1 MNKREL
7 FNSFV
12 KSYAALV
19 EDMENTID
27 CLGKKQ
33 VLTDLI
39 KGAERSELWDIW
51 YWLSEV
57 GYYTEDKRKIRD
69 FALNVVNN
77 CYIDYPSSVY
87 EERINHEIENA
98 IFNALHKDKE
108 EYFQG
113 LDEALELHDVLNPVL
128 WENEALRSDVASAL
142 LKIANTFV
150 DGLGFPLNVVDIRIV
165 GSNASYNYNKDS
177 DIDLH
182 IITNFELNYVDDII
196 LQQLYNNE
204 KNSFNN
210 KHDIKVKGIPVELYV
225 EDIRS
230 MNATNGSYSLLDN
243 SWIKFPQPM
252 NYTIPDY
259 SVELEEE
266 LDRAEE
272 ALLSDSSQKIKEEIN
287 HVYLMR
293 RDGLASEG
301 EVSKGNLVFKELRNM
316 GILKTL
322 AERFYELESIEL
334 SLESEKLAEYHE
346 YFNLVPQI
354 GFDGSDEDSVNYWK
368 EQIKKGNHRPILINT
383 DKEILDGNHTM
394 KAYQDLEV
402 EPPYVYLGTR
412 EDFYK
417 HVANTKPVDALV
429 AIKDMIAD
437 GSATLL
443 EVEHSISKVLYH
455 LSSSYISEFSDSYFG
470 KNTLGGLTKGD
481 GVYFVDNTHNAMT
494 YYRPDKDCYLVKA
507 MVTCNTVISER
518 EYNKLLNKYDSDGF
532 PDVWSSST
540 RRKIMLE
547 NGVDACDDLPSEFVV
562 FDLSCIKVLSCDKV
576 TDPELYETDDVY
588 PSDLYEDE
596 LSDKYNIFQ
605 QIKGINKN
613 AKYSSYKKM
622 SVNQMLAVLQ
632 YYRDNADKYRSISND
647 LKDVSIPKT
656 FIGLRPLANNNFDV
670 LFNDGSSK
678 ILNYKQAR
686 DSGYLDYQD
695 LNDEDREQYDL
706 DHLDEDDFGY
716 HYGDLGKGRDTFR
729 ANMDGSNR
737 STGHLGTGTYFLSK
751 PNNDPNFSRA
761 DREVKTVD
769 FSKYNLYKPKDLN
782 DIDSLYDFL
791 KSINNHDFEA
801 FSSSKELSSIL
812 NNIESADESNLAQVL
827 DDSYKMLADKGY
839 DVRSR
844 DTYYK
849 YDYDYRNAKP
859 EDDGWYKQYLSY
871 WLEDAIENY
880 NDIADR
886 FKRSVDNLTSNTQI
900 SDSQYSQGRD
910 AVFDALDKDTDDS
923 LSTIFM
929 KSLGYEG
936 VDVRE
941 IPQYDNT
948 EHGSVIYDLKESI
961 KGDTLNEADLLDILN
976 KARSETPKR
985 VRRSQSLYSEYT
997 GLDSDGTI
1005 MFHTDSQT
1013 RAGHNGHDQFIF
1025 YEGFFDLLDKVDAG
1039 EHISQEDVL
1048 DIITGDVMIRC
1059 TCEDFLYGGFAYMS
1073 WNNGYGLQKEL
1084 RAPDV
1089 RNPNREG
1096 SACKHCLSVLNLI
1109 NQSNTLFDT
1118 IAKDLDA
1125 LFQRYKKMAKG
1136 KAKNESQILTE
1147 ISDLHGDLDPYN
1159 LADDLFRLTADIE
1172 VLYDKYDKDN
1182 SGVKDKDSIIASLDN
1197 IRDFVVNKF
1206 GMMGDTTNM
1215 VTEAVGD
1222 VTPDGVMDTLDSI
1235 YKEIDDLYDQEKA
1248 VVDNTTKDEHL
1259 KAIKKI
1265 QAFFTKKFNESKKS

>member
-39 KGAERSELWDIW
+39 NGAKRFELWDIW
-51 YWLSEV
+51 YWLSEA

-69 FALNVVNN
+69 FALNVINN
-77 CYIDYPSSVY
+77 CYEDHPSSVY

-128 WENEALRSDVASAL
+128 WENEVLRSDVASAL

-230 MNATNGSYSLLDN
+230 MNVTNGSYSLLDN

-259 SVELEEE
+259 SMELEEE

-301 EVSKGNLVFKELRNM
+301 EVSKGNLIFKELRNM

-322 AERFYELESIEL
+322 AEKFYELESIEL
-334 SLESEKLAEYHE
+334 SLESEDLTEYHD
-346 YFNLVPQI
+346 YLNLAPQI
-354 GFDGSDEDSVNYWK
+354 GFDDSDRASVDYWK

-394 KAYQDLEV
+394 VAYQELEI

-417 HVANTKPVDALV
+417 HVANTKPIDALV
-429 AIKDMIAD
+429 AVKDMVAD
-437 GSATLL
+437 GSAELL
-443 EVEHSISKVLYH
+443 EDLKSYPISSDVVKNILDDLFTNFGWHSIYGDNKKKLIVLSKNNKKVGTVNISNHKRQVHFHILGGSITVDIPDSYDNNDSEYDYMIRSFDRT
-455 LSSSYISEFSDSYFG
+455 LSSLIKDIRSEKKSSEEKDDIDFGFTGHQEDEDGNVYSYQNGVKGEVALDDYF
-470 KNTLGGLTKGD
+470 D
-481 GVYFVDNTHNAMT
+481 ESQ
-494 YYRPDKDCYLVKA
+494 
-507 MVTCNTVISER
+507 VISE
-518 EYNKLLNKYDSDGF
+518 
-532 PDVWSSST
+532 
-540 RRKIMLE
+540 
-547 NGVDACDDLPSEFVV
+547 DD
-562 FDLSCIKVLSCDKV
+562 
-576 TDPELYETDDVY
+576 
-588 PSDLYEDE
+588 
-596 LSDKYNIFQ
+596 
-605 QIKGINKN
+605 
-613 AKYSSYKKM
+613 
-622 SVNQMLAVLQ
+622 
-632 YYRDNADKYRSISND
+632 
-647 LKDVSIPKT
+647 
-656 FIGLRPLANNNFDV
+656 
-670 LFNDGSSK
+670 
-678 ILNYKQAR
+678 
-686 DSGYLDYQD
+686 
-695 LNDEDREQYDL
+695 
-706 DHLDEDDFGY
+706 
-716 HYGDLGKGRDTFR
+716 
-729 ANMDGSNR
+729 
-737 STGHLGTGTYFLSK
+737 
-751 PNNDPNFSRA
+751 
-761 DREVKTVD
+761 
-769 FSKYNLYKPKDLN
+769 
-782 DIDSLYDFL
+782 
-791 KSINNHDFEA
+791 
-801 FSSSKELSSIL
+801 
-812 NNIESADESNLAQVL
+812 
-827 DDSYKMLADKGY
+827 
-839 DVRSR
+839 
-844 DTYYK
+844 
-849 YDYDYRNAKP
+849 
-859 EDDGWYKQYLSY
+859 
-871 WLEDAIENY
+871 
-880 NDIADR
+880 
-886 FKRSVDNLTSNTQI
+886 
-900 SDSQYSQGRD
+900 
-910 AVFDALDKDTDDS
+910 
-923 LSTIFM
+923 
-929 KSLGYEG
+929 LGYEG
-936 VDVRE
+936 VDVRD

-948 EHGSVIYDLKESI
+948 EHGSVIYDLKEFI
-961 KGDTLNEADLLDILN
+961 KGNTLNEADLLDILN

-985 VRRSQSLYSEYT
+985 IRRSQSLYSEYT

-1125 LFQRYKKMAKG
+1125 LFQRYKKMAKN

-1147 ISDLHGDLDPYN
+1147 ISDLHGDLDPYD
-1159 LADDLFRLTADIE
+1159 LADNLFRLAADIE

-1182 SGVKDKDSIIASLDN
+1182 SGVKDKDSIIASLDD

-1235 YKEIDDLYDQEKA
+1235 YKEIDDLYDQEKS
-1248 VVDNTTKDEHL
+1248 VVGDTTKDEHL

-1265 QAFFTKKFNESKKS
+1265 QAFFTKKFDESKKS

>member
-39 KGAERSELWDIW
+39 KGAKRSELWDIW

-87 EERINHEIENA
+87 EERINREIENA

-243 SWIKFPQPM
+243 DWIKFPQPM

-334 SLESEKLAEYHE
+334 SLESEDLTEYHD
-346 YFNLVPQI
+346 YLNLTPQV
-354 GFDGSDEDSVNYWK
+354 GFDDSDSDSVNYWK

-394 KAYQDLEV
+394 KAYQDLGI

-417 HVANTKPVDALV
+417 HVANTKPIDALV
-429 AIKDMIAD
+429 AVKDMVAD
-437 GSATLL
+437 GSAELL
-443 EVEHSISKVLYH
+443 EKDLKSYPISSDVVKNILDDLFTNFGWHSIYGDNKKKLVVLSKNNKKVGTVNISNHKRQVHFHILGGSITVDIPDSYDNNDSEYDYMIRSFDRT
-455 LSSSYISEFSDSYFG
+455 LSSLIKDTRSEKKSSEEKDDIDFGFTGHQEDEDGNVYSYQNGVKGEVALDDYF
-470 KNTLGGLTKGD
+470 D
-481 GVYFVDNTHNAMT
+481 ESQ
-494 YYRPDKDCYLVKA
+494 
-507 MVTCNTVISER
+507 VISE
-518 EYNKLLNKYDSDGF
+518 
-532 PDVWSSST
+532 
-540 RRKIMLE
+540 
-547 NGVDACDDLPSEFVV
+547 DDL
-562 FDLSCIKVLSCDKV
+562 
-576 TDPELYETDDVY
+576 
-588 PSDLYEDE
+588 
-596 LSDKYNIFQ
+596 
-605 QIKGINKN
+605 
-613 AKYSSYKKM
+613 
-622 SVNQMLAVLQ
+622 
-632 YYRDNADKYRSISND
+632 
-647 LKDVSIPKT
+647 
-656 FIGLRPLANNNFDV
+656 
-670 LFNDGSSK
+670 
-678 ILNYKQAR
+678 
-686 DSGYLDYQD
+686 
-695 LNDEDREQYDL
+695 
-706 DHLDEDDFGY
+706 GY
-716 HYGDLGKGRDTFR
+716 HYGDLGKGRDTYRF
-729 ANMDGSNR
+729 NMEGTNR

-751 PNNDPNFSRA
+751 PNDDPNFSRA

-769 FSKYNLYKPKDLN
+769 FSKYNLYKPDSLS
-782 DIDSLYDFL
+782 DIDSLFEFLKNINNYTFDKKDSVDFL
-791 KSINNHDFEA
+791 KEISYELEDTNSDSSDFHNVLTSVYNKLIDYG
-801 FSSSKELSSIL
+801 FS
-812 NNIESADESNLAQVL
+812 V
-827 DDSYKMLADKGY
+827 DDQKSY
-839 DVRSR
+839 
-844 DTYYK
+844 TFHN
-849 YDYDYRNAKP
+849 YDYMNADP
-859 EDDGWYKQYLSY
+859 SDDGWYHQYLTK
-871 WLEDAIENY
+871 WVDEALETNEDAW
-880 NDIADR
+880 DR
-886 FKRSVDNLTSNTQI
+886 FRAAKVNLLSYSQI
-900 SDSQYSQGRD
+900 SESMYETGMK
-910 AVFDALDKDTDDS
+910 VVLDNVDKTTEDS

-929 KSLGYEG
+929 KALGYEG

-961 KGDTLNEADLLDILN
+961 KGNTLNEADLLDILN

-1147 ISDLHGDLDPYN
+1147 ISDLHGDLDPYD

-1235 YKEIDDLYDQEKA
+1235 YKEIDDLYDQEKD

>member
-39 KGAERSELWDIW
+39 NGAKRSELWDIW
-51 YWLSEV
+51 YWLSEA

-77 CYIDYPSSVY
+77 CYEDHPSSVY

-128 WENEALRSDVASAL
+128 WENEALRSDVADAL
-142 LKIANTFV
+142 LKIANTFI

-287 HVYLMR
+287 HIYLMR

-322 AERFYELESIEL
+322 AEKFYELESIEL
-334 SLESEKLAEYHE
+334 SLESENLKEYHD
-346 YFNLVPQI
+346 YLNLAPQI
-354 GFDGSDEDSVNYWK
+354 EFGDSDRASVDYWK

-394 KAYQDLEV
+394 VAYQELEI

-429 AIKDMIAD
+429 AVKDMVVD
-437 GSATLL
+437 GSAELL
-443 EVEHSISKVLYH
+443 EDGLKSYPISSDVVKNILDDLFTNFGWHSIYGDNKKKLIVLSKNNKKVGTVNISNHKRQVHFHILGGSTTVDIPDSYDNNDSEYDYMIRSFDRT
-455 LSSSYISEFSDSYFG
+455 LSSLIKDTRSEKKSSEEKDDIDFGFTGHQEDEDGNVYSYQNGVKGEVALDDYF
-470 KNTLGGLTKGD
+470 D
-481 GVYFVDNTHNAMT
+481 ESQ
-494 YYRPDKDCYLVKA
+494 
-507 MVTCNTVISER
+507 VISE
-518 EYNKLLNKYDSDGF
+518 
-532 PDVWSSST
+532 
-540 RRKIMLE
+540 
-547 NGVDACDDLPSEFVV
+547 DDL
-562 FDLSCIKVLSCDKV
+562 
-576 TDPELYETDDVY
+576 
-588 PSDLYEDE
+588 
-596 LSDKYNIFQ
+596 
-605 QIKGINKN
+605 
-613 AKYSSYKKM
+613 
-622 SVNQMLAVLQ
+622 
-632 YYRDNADKYRSISND
+632 
-647 LKDVSIPKT
+647 
-656 FIGLRPLANNNFDV
+656 
-670 LFNDGSSK
+670 
-678 ILNYKQAR
+678 
-686 DSGYLDYQD
+686 
-695 LNDEDREQYDL
+695 
-706 DHLDEDDFGY
+706 GY
-716 HYGDLGKGRDTFR
+716 HYGDLGKGRDTYR
-729 ANMDGSNR
+729 SNMDGSNR

-751 PNNDPNFSRA
+751 PNNDPNFSRS
-761 DREVKTVD
+761 DREVRTVD

-782 DIDSLYDFL
+782 DVNSLYDFL
-791 KSINNHDFEA
+791 KSVNNHDFEA
-801 FSSSKELSSIL
+801 LFDSEELSSIL
-812 NNIESADESNLAQVL
+812 NDIESANDSSLTQVL

-880 NDIADR
+880 NDVADR
-886 FKRSVDNLTSNTQI
+886 FKRSISNLISNTQI
-900 SDSQYSQGRD
+900 SDSQYSQGMD
-910 AVFDALDKDTDDS
+910 AVFDALDKSTDDS

-929 KSLGYEG
+929 KALGYEG
-936 VDVRE
+936 VDVRD

-961 KGDTLNEADLLDILN
+961 KCDTLNEADLLDILN

-1013 RAGHNGHDQFIF
+1013 RSGHNGHDQFIF

-1147 ISDLHGDLDPYN
+1147 ISDLHGDLDPYD